1 MAESIVNR
9 LQQEKSPYL
18 LQHANQPVAWYPW
31 CEEALILAREQ
42 DKPILLSIGYSACH
56 WCHVMSS
63 ESFSDEAI
71 AEYMNDNFINIKV
84 DREER
89 PDIDKIYQIAF
100 QVMHHQPGGW
110 PLTAMLTPQKLIPFF
125 IGTYFPKRGSDSMPG
140 FLDILEQ
147 TAEFYQTYHD
157 TIEDSHQP
165 LIEALNKLNRQPEHK
180 ETDVINSKP
189 ITIARIEYEEVYDEE
204 HGGFGTSPKFPNAGN
219 IRGLMHYWFLSK
231 HQKEEDKA
239 SLTMACHTLEQM
251 AKGGIHDHI
260 GGGFFRYSVDSK
272 WRIPHFEKMLY
283 DNALLLSLYSQIYQC
298 VASPVYQQV
307 ADNLVSWLTREM
319 RAPNGGFY
327 ATLSADS
334 EREEGKCYLWN
345 RDEIQALLSDNEF
358 VVISEYF
365 GLDKPANFHSQWHLV
380 NTQATVSIAS
390 AMKLSEPTVKKHLQ
404 SGLKKLFIARQ
415 DRVPPNRDEKI
426 LTAWN
431 ALLIKGL
438 CQHAQVFDNAQ
449 SIELAENCLQFI
461 YENQWKRNR
470 LYSVYMDGRQN
481 IPGFLDDYAFLLDA
495 LIAML
500 QVKWDVRWLNWA
512 TAIADSMIAWF
523 EDDKAGGFYF
533 TPHDQTPM
541 IYRPKPLMEDA
552 LPSGTGVA
560 AQTLLILGYL
570 LGNVHYLTVAER
582 TLKMADHVLHDRP
595 SFHEALLYGL
605 DLYLNLPQIMIVQG
619 EATATN
625 QWKNAAQK
633 AYNPRRFVFALPKNI
648 DDLPAALKNKTLP
661 DVEVAAFVCQGV
673 QCLNPI
679 TSFEQF
685 KTFLKK

>member
-1 MAESIVNR
+1 MAESIINR

-18 LQHANQPVAWYPW
+18 RQHADQPVAWYPW

-56 WCHVMSS
+56 WCHVMSA

-110 PLTAMLTPQKLIPFF
+110 PLTAMLTPHRLIPFF
-125 IGTYFPKRGSDSMPG
+125 IGTYFPKRGSESMPG
-140 FLDILEQ
+140 FLEILEQ

-157 TIEDSHQP
+157 TIEDNHQP
-165 LIEALNKLNRQPEHK
+165 LIDALNMLNTQPEHK
-180 ETDVINSKP
+180 ETNGINSKP
-189 ITIARIEYEEVYDEE
+189 MTIARIEYEEVYDEE

-219 IRGLMHYWFLSK
+219 LSGLMHYWFLSK

-251 AKGGIHDHI
+251 AKGGIHDHV

-283 DNALLLSLYSQIYQC
+283 DNALLLSLYSQMHQC
-298 VASPVYQQV
+298 VPSPVYQQV
-307 ADNLVSWLTREM
+307 ADQLIAWLIRDM
-319 RAPNGGFY
+319 RAPTGGFY

-334 EREEGKCYLWN
+334 EKEEGKFYLWQ
-345 RDEIQALLSDNEF
+345 RDEIQALLSNNEF
-358 VVISEYF
+358 VVISESF
-365 GLDKPANFHSQWHLV
+365 GLDKSANFHGSWHLC
-380 NTQATVSIAS
+380 NTQATASIAN
-390 AMKLSEPTVKKHLQ
+390 AMKMSEQSVKKYLQ
-404 SGLKKLFIARQ
+404 SGLKKLFVARQ
-415 DRVPPNRDEKI
+415 ERVSPNRDEKI

-431 ALLIKGL
+431 ALLVKSL
-438 CQHAQVFDNAQ
+438 CKHAQTFDNAQ
-449 SIELAENCLQFI
+449 SAVLAENCLQFI
-461 YENQWKRNR
+461 YDNQWKRNR
-470 LYSVYMDGRQN
+470 LYSVYMDGQQN

-500 QVKWDVRWLNWA
+500 QVKWDNRWLKWA

-523 EDDKAGGFYF
+523 EDDTNGGFYF
-533 TPHDQTPM
+533 TPHDQAPLV
-541 IYRPKPLMEDA
+541 YRPKPLMEDA
-552 LPSGTGVA
+552 LPSGNGVA
-560 AQTLLILGYL
+560 AQALLVLGYL

-595 SFHEALLYGL
+595 SYHEALLYAM
-605 DLYLNLPQIMIVQG
+605 DLYLNLPQLVIIQG
-619 EATATN
+619 KAPASTP
-625 QWKNAAQK
+625 WKQAAQK
-633 AYNPRRFVFALPKNI
+633 NYNPRRFVFSLPE
-648 DDLPAALKNKTLP
+648 DTSQLPTVLQNKTLAGK
-661 DVEVAAFVCQGV
+661 DVAAFVCQGV
-673 QCLNPI
+673 QCLSPI
-679 TSFEQF
+679 TTLEQF
-685 KTFLKK
+685 KSFLK